1 MGDIDSYSNSGLDI
15 TRDSKLGC
23 SVESLLEGRCESYAS
38 KLALRA
44 SLRYTGENDQWQT
57 KRRSLRDRNKYV
69 YNREL
74 FSDVRFLVGRGE
86 KTSIPA
92 HRYVLAISSPVF
104 SSLFYAY
111 GALQAE
117 IATREQ
123 IEVSECE
130 PDAFLEMLRHM
141 YYDEVQLTMRTGPE
155 VLFLARKYLIPSL
168 AETCIEFILENLTI
182 ENTLPLLDHCFL
194 LGVTKGLEN
203 SCWKVIDKHASEMSN
218 HDSFVEIDHST
229 LTNFLSRDTLVAK
242 EIQLF
247 RAAVRWA
254 GQECSRL
261 SIPLTAESKRRV
273 LGDAFYAIRFP
284 LMTMQEFTEE
294 VAQSSFLCHEEVANM
309 YIGYNSNFKACNIR
323 FPSKPRTEP
332 AQDAVFRCRRFESTA
347 LDPKSKGRSPQQST
361 LKFMV
366 NQPISFKGVALFP
379 GSVQFTTQSFAIELR
394 DKDGSLLMSHKANII
409 KRDSFSH
416 DIVFPRSVTL
426 KSEAAYSIVV
436 STEDV
441 SERYGEGLKKK
452 VISED
457 VEFEFVEDIKEE
469 ETDKGQIPELLFQP
483 LQDSTQFT
491 ALETKV

>member
-1 MGDIDSYSNSGLDI
+1 
-15 TRDSKLGC
+15 
-23 SVESLLEGRCESYAS
+23 
-38 KLALRA
+38 
-44 SLRYTGENDQWQT
+44 
-57 KRRSLRDRNKYV
+57 
-69 YNREL
+69 
-74 FSDVRFLVGRGE
+74 
-86 KTSIPA
+86 
-92 HRYVLAISSPVF
+92 
-104 SSLFYAY
+104 
-111 GALQAE
+111 
-117 IATREQ
+117 
-123 IEVSECE
+123 
-130 PDAFLEMLRHM
+130 M

-168 AETCIEFILENLTI
+168 ADTCIEFILENLTI
-182 ENTLPLLDHCFL
+182 ENTLPVLDHCFL

-203 SCWKVIDKHASEMSN
+203 SCWKVIDKHASEVSN
-218 HDSFVEIDHST
+218 HDSFIKIDHGT
-229 LTNFLSRDTLVAK
+229 LTSFLSRDTLVAK
-242 EIQLF
+242 EIELF

-261 SIPLTAESKRRV
+261 SIPLTVESKRSV

-294 VAQSSFLCHEEVANM
+294 VAQSSFLSHEEVANM

-323 FPSKPRTEP
+323 FPFKPRSEP
-332 AQDAVFRCRRFESTA
+332 AQNAVFRCRRFESIA
-347 LDPKSKGRSPQQST
+347 LDPKSKGTSPQQST
-361 LKFMV
+361 VKFMV

-394 DKDGSLLMSHKANII
+394 DKNGSLLMSHKANII

-426 KSEAAYSIVV
+426 TSEAAYSIVV

-441 SERYGEGLKKK
+441 PERYGEGLKKK
-452 VISED
+452 VICED
-457 VEFEFVEDIKEE
+457 IEFEFLDDINEE

-483 LQDSTQFT
+483 LQDSKQCT